1 MSTAVNHM
9 KRSHRSQTAHY
20 NTARILRRTNE
31 ARRISPVFGAKH
43 RVSARPRDSK

>member
-9 KRSHRSQTAHY
+9 KRSHRSQKEHY

-31 ARRISPVFGAKH
+31 ARGISKVFGGAN
-43 RVSARPRDSK
+43 RMSARPRDSK